1 MVRTHIDWLERGE
14 VILHNG
20 EEYKLLIL
28 EFWGK
33 GEENDIWKAINKMDD
48 IVEISLSPDTLAE
61 IVEIEQ

>member
-1 MVRTHIDWLERGE
+1 MKCHIDWLERGD
-14 VILHNG
+14 VIIYEG

-28 EFWGK
+28 EQWGQ
-33 GEENDIWKAINKMDD
+33 GEENDVWKAIDKMDD